1 MKIPKKI
8 PEKEAKKLCEII
20 GNIGLIIQEEAL
32 QWYRYV
38 QDGSTYIDYY
48 DVPGYVNR
56 KEFCAYLGY
65 KFDNMG
71 ETFVHECLH
80 LRFPEMSESN
90 IDALTVP
97 FWNEPSVRKVARERL
112 IDALGKHKL

>member
-8 PEKEAKKLCEII
+8 PEEEAKKLCEII
-20 GNIGLIIQEEAL
+20 KNIGLIIREEVI
-32 QWYRYV
+32 QKHRYV
-38 QDGSTYIDYY
+38 KDGYTYIDYY
-48 DVPGYVNR
+48 DAPGYVNR

-80 LRFPEMSESN
+80 LKFPEMSEVN
-90 IDALTVP
+90 VERLTLP
-97 FWNEPSVRKVARERL
+97 FWNEPLVRKVARERL